1 MQVNL
6 AISCKLTN
14 VLLPIPRLGIY
25 RYTLKSAQIL
35 MFNDAIIVYNLK
47 KMKQTFVNIGL
58 MKSCMAKSMLQHHM
72 A

>member
-1 MQVNL
+1 
-6 AISCKLTN
+6 
-14 VLLPIPRLGIY
+14 
-25 RYTLKSAQIL
+25 